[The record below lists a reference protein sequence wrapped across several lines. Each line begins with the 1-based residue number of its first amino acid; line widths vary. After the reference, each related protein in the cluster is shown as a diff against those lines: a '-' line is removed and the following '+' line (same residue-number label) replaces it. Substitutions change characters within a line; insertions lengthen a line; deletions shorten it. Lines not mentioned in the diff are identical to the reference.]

1 MNTTKVIL
9 GAALMLVSAFTF
21 GQKIEVSALKNP
33 TIKSFISEINGNEET
48 AEKLIAKYGN
58 SDVIENGMI
67 PTGKLIK
74 VHSESSNCVVFST
87 LWVIDEEESEVM
99 EYEICE
105 KAGKIVSFDMIFE
118 DEDED

>member
-9 GAALMLVSAFTF
+9 GATLMLASTFAF
-21 GQKIEVSALKNP
+21 GQKVEVANLKNP
-33 TIKSFISEINGNEET
+33 TIKTFISGLDGKDAT

-58 SDVIENGMI
+58 AEVIDNGMI
-67 PTGKLIK
+67 PSGKLIK

-87 LWVIDEEESEVM
+87 LWVLDEDESEVM

-105 KAGKIVSFDMIFE
+105 KGGKIISFDMIY